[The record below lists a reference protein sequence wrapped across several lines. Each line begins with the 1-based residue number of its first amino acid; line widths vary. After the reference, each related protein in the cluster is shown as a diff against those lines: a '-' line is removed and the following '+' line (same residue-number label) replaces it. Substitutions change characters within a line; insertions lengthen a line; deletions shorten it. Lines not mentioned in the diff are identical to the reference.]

1 MKIRNQNFALTHTV
15 FAISMGEEEGPNPE
29 FALIVEAT
37 GLDME
42 QIEALKKGF
51 DGFDQATD

>member
-1 MKIRNQNFALTHTV
+1 MTHTV

-51 DGFDQATD
+51 DGFDKVTD